1 MDIKTLLVTTA
12 KQLKTKNITSANLD
26 AEVLLSWALRKP
38 KTFLYTRPEYKL
50 NKSETSKYKN
60 CIKRRLMNEPVAYIT
75 GRKEFYGLDFF
86 VSKHVLIPRPLT
98 EQIIDQIKK
107 LKKPSDQF
115 TILDIGTGSGCIA
128 ITIAKLF
135 PKATVIAS
143 DISKQ
148 ALKIAHKNA
157 KNNSVKVKF
166 IKSNLLDS
174 RKLKKLLPRVDL
186 ITANL
191 PYITLKEYQKLSP
204 DIRRYEPKQTLIADA
219 GGWEYYYK
227 LFKQLKNLKIKK
239 TLGIIFESPKEKIVV
254 KKLTNN

>member
-1 MDIKTLLVTTA
+1 
-12 KQLKTKNITSANLD
+12 
-26 AEVLLSWALRKP
+26 
-38 KTFLYTRPEYKL
+38 
-50 NKSETSKYKN
+50 
-60 CIKRRLMNEPVAYIT
+60 MNEPVAYIT

-98 EQIIDQIKK
+98 EQIIDQTKK

-157 KNNSVKVKF
+157 KNNC
-166 IKSNLLDS
+166 
-174 RKLKKLLPRVDL
+174 
-186 ITANL
+186 
-191 PYITLKEYQKLSP
+191 Y
-204 DIRRYEPKQTLIADA
+204 
-219 GGWEYYYK
+219 
-227 LFKQLKNLKIKK
+227 
-239 TLGIIFESPKEKIVV
+239 
-254 KKLTNN
+254 